1 MDLIRVQQGVVHLR
15 TATVETF
22 DSVAN
27 LTAFFAVAAG
37 LGGLLGRVIET
48 VRILKS
54 GKVHK
59 DDRDVRLQDATTLG
73 SVVGMCFAAIAAAI
87 LLTW

>member
-1 MDLIRVQQGVVHLR
+1 MDSNLVHQGVIGAW

-27 LTAFFAVAAG
+27 ITAFFAVAAG

-48 VRILKS
+48 TRILKS
-54 GKVHK
+54 GRVSKE
-59 DDRDVRLQDATTLG
+59 DRDVRLQDATTLG
-73 SVVGMCFAAIAAAI
+73 SVVGICFAVIAAAI